1 VDTGAKKLGNIWKR
15 HRRGKSPELAGASWV
30 CKWTW
35 KPPAPLARLRERP
48 VTEAIAMFGQRLPLF
63 RLFGF
68 EVRFDLTW
76 LIFVALI
83 VWSLSVGYFP
93 SMYEGYSALTYFSMA
108 IVGAIGLFASIVLH
122 ELAHSLVARRFGM
135 EIRGITLFIFGGAAE
150 MADEPPSPRAEALMA
165 LAGPAVSLALG
176 VILYAVSSALD
187 AAGAPD
193 PIIGVTAY
201 LGGINLILA
210 AFNLI
215 PAYPLDGGRVLRAA
229 LWAWRR
235 DLHWATDVAAQ
246 VGGAFGLVLVALGIF
261 EVVIGRVGDGMWLFL
276 IGLFLR
282 AAAAASY
289 QRMVARETLTGIPV
303 ASLMTRAPVA
313 GTPDAC
319 LSDLVDSHF
328 LGRSLKLVPIVDNN
342 GRLVGSIDA
351 RQVKAI
357 PRADWASTRAV
368 DVMTPISR
376 ENTIDALADAATA
389 LERMQGAGRS
399 RLMVADGDHLE
410 GILTLR
416 DMLQALNLRRD
427 LGEPPPRGAW
437 REPPSRPAGA
447 HGD

>member
-1 VDTGAKKLGNIWKR
+1 
-15 HRRGKSPELAGASWV
+15 
-30 CKWTW
+30 
-35 KPPAPLARLRERP
+35 
-48 VTEAIAMFGQRLPLF
+48 
-63 RLFGF
+63 
-68 EVRFDLTW
+68 
-76 LIFVALI
+76 
-83 VWSLSVGYFP
+83 
-93 SMYEGYSALTYFSMA
+93 
-108 IVGAIGLFASIVLH
+108 
-122 ELAHSLVARRFGM
+122 M
-135 EIRGITLFIFGGAAE
+135 EIKGITLFIFGGAAE
-150 MADEPPSPRAEALMA
+150 MAEEPPNPRAEALMA
-165 LAGPAVSLALG
+165 LAGPAVSLVLG
-176 VILYAVSSALD
+176 IVFYAVSSALES
-187 AAGAPD
+187 AGGPD
-193 PIIGVTAY
+193 PIVGVTAY

-210 AFNLI
+210 VFNLI

-235 DLHWATDVAAQ
+235 NLRWATDVAAQ
-246 VGGAFGLVLVALGIF
+246 VGGAFGLVLVGLGIF

-282 AAAAASY
+282 AAATASY
-289 QRMVARETLTGIPV
+289 QRMVARDTLTGIPV

-313 GTPDAC
+313 GAPDAT
-319 LSDLVDSHF
+319 LADLVDSHF
-328 LGRSLKLVPIVDNN
+328 LGRSLKLVPIVDNS

-357 PRADWASTRAV
+357 PREDWATRRAA

-376 ENTIDALADAATA
+376 ENTIDPLADAATA

-399 RLMVADGDHLE
+399 RLMVADGDRLE